1 MNAVSTT
8 PTADPVIDT
17 SMLRRERPATQT
29 LALPADVTPPT
40 LLAIAVQRGSDIEY
54 VSKLM
59 DLAERWEKNQAR
71 KAFEIAISAAK
82 AEIKPIIK
90 RREVDFTTQK
100 GRTNYKYEDFAQIAL
115 EVDPILAKYGL
126 SYRHR
131 PLQNG
136 KTLTITCIV
145 SHRDGHQEESS
156 LSADNDESG
165 NKNSIQGV
173 GSTATY
179 LQRYTLKLALGLAAS
194 KDDDG
199 RGGPPKNEVPE
210 PPKGYDA
217 WAADLAAV
225 VDEGR
230 ERLLEVWKKSPM
242 EMRAYMA
249 KYEANRWNSMKKTSA
264 EVSA

>member
-8 PTADPVIDT
+8 PTDEKVIDT
-17 SMLRRERPATQT
+17 SMLRRERPVHA
-29 LALPADVTPPT
+29 LALPADVTPPQ
-40 LLAIAVQRGSDIEY
+40 LLAVAVQRGADLEY

-82 AEIKPIIK
+82 AEIKPILK
-90 RREVDFTTQK
+90 NREVDFTTQK

-136 KTLTITCIV
+136 KTLTVTCIV

-199 RGGPPKNEVPE
+199 RGIAPKNEAPE
-210 PPKGYDA
+210 PPQGYDA
-217 WAADLAAV
+217 WSADLGAV

-230 ERLLEVWKKSPM
+230 ERLLKVWKDSPM
-242 EMRAYMA
+242 EMRAYMV
-249 KYEANRWNSMKKTSA
+249 KHEAHRWNSMKKASG